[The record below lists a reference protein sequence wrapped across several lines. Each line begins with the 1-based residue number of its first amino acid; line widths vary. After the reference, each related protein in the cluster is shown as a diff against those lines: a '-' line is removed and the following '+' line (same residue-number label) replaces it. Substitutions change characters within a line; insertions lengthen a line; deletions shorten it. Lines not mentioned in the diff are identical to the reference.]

1 MEAPDLFACIL
12 IPPSQLWLNE
22 LLIASLQLRNLMA
35 PDSFDNLG
43 LVFKGDEGKD
53 QNAAPP
59 AANTNQTE
67 TKK

>member
-1 MEAPDLFACIL
+1 MFAWIL
-12 IPPSQLWLNE
+12 IPPSQYWRNE

-67 TKK
+67 NKK